1 MSDKQTVFTDQAP
14 AAIGPYSQAVLTG
27 KLVFV
32 SGQTPL
38 DPATGGLVGENA
50 ADQAEQ
56 CLKNLKAIL
65 EKSGASLDSVV
76 KTTVFLVDMAD
87 FAAMNEVYARWFQ
100 GDYPARSC
108 VAVRALPKGA
118 RVDIEAVAV
127 TH

>member
-76 KTTVFLVDMAD
+76 KTTVFLVDII
-87 FAAMNEVYARWFQ
+87 R
-100 GDYPARSC
+100 PAPAWRS
-108 VAVRALPKGA
+108 ALCPKGL
-118 RVDIEAVAV
+118 EWKSKPWP
-127 TH
+127 

>member
-50 ADQAEQ
+50 AEQAEQ

-65 EKSGASLDSVV
+65 EKSGA
-76 KTTVFLVDMAD
+76 
-87 FAAMNEVYARWFQ
+87 
-100 GDYPARSC
+100 RSC

-118 RVDIEAVAV
+118 RVEIEAVAV

>member
-50 ADQAEQ
+50 AEQAEQ

-65 EKSGASLDSVV
+65 EKFKKD
-76 KTTVFLVDMAD
+76 KPD
-87 FAAMNEVYARWFQ
+87 N
-100 GDYPARSC
+100 
-108 VAVRALPKGA
+108 
-118 RVDIEAVAV
+118 
-127 TH
+127 